1 MVPGVIKFI
10 VALSAQ
16 ADVFGVGTT
25 VMVGSRLVVASG
37 VTSDWIVPGGG
48 PAGISGVES
57 VRVALLVG
65 GPPGKELHRVVDE
78 LPTGGTGD
86 IVPVVLATTKVG
98 MVPRA
103 ADVVAVDGII
113 AFMARDM
120 DVGIRPEAFGSI
132 GTVGAAMEG

>member
-1 MVPGVIKFI
+1 MPGVIKFI

-57 VRVALLVG
+57 VRAALSVG

-120 DVGIRPEAFGSI
+120 DVGIRPEALASI